1 MLASA
6 PSGSDRAPAVPERVP
21 GASPTTCRPPDGTAA
36 RSVDVYVRVSRDVGV
51 KLLFFFFVVSVH
63 QLSFVQF
70 CREQRTSE
78 STRSPRTCTSSLGN
92 ATSGVQLGGHGV
104 VRTSSQARVAHA
116 TVRIT
121 AAAVAIHRATAASVS
136 AP

>member
-1 MLASA
+1 VNKHISHDNCRPYTWRRVIKYIRSFVLCW
-6 PSGSDRAPAVPERVP
+6 RAECSRPPRPTLTALPERVP

-70 CREQRTSE
+70 
-78 STRSPRTCTSSLGN
+78 
-92 ATSGVQLGGHGV
+92 
-104 VRTSSQARVAHA
+104 
-116 TVRIT
+116 
-121 AAAVAIHRATAASVS
+121 
-136 AP
+136 

>member
-1 MLASA
+1 MNKHISHDNCRPYTWRRVIKYIRSCAGECSR
-6 PSGSDRAPAVPERVP
+6 PPRPALTALPERVP

-70 CREQRTSE
+70 
-78 STRSPRTCTSSLGN
+78 
-92 ATSGVQLGGHGV
+92 
-104 VRTSSQARVAHA
+104 
-116 TVRIT
+116 
-121 AAAVAIHRATAASVS
+121 
-136 AP
+136 